1 MTRKEVVDYWV
12 KTSDKDFKVM
22 KSLVG
27 DKHYT
32 WALFVGHLVIE
43 KLLKAYYVKTVGVNV
58 PLIHNLLRIADKA
71 DLKLTEEQKNFLN
84 VLTTF
89 NIKGRYSDYKYKF
102 YKSCTRRFTEN
113 NIDKIKEFRSWL
125 KKQIK
130 E

>member
-22 KSLVG
+22 KSLFGV
-27 DKHYT
+27 KHYT

-43 KLLKAYYVKTVGVNV
+43 KLLKAYYVKTVDVNV

-102 YKSCTRRFTEN
+102 HKICTRRFTKD
-113 NIDKIKEFRSWL
+113 NIEKITELRSWL

-130 E
+130 K